1 MHVHVRAVHD
11 LACAQLRR
19 ATQLHRVVR
28 DEEGAL
34 LHQHVGASVQ
44 LDELDVSHLLSA
56 ERCVAVV
63 RRRDC
68 LDEEGFAA
76 EDRAQQRAAKAR
88 PVVLLLPVLRQA
100 CDGRGADDG
109 VGEEPCGE

>member
-1 MHVHVRAVHD
+1 MHD

-19 ATQLHRVVR
+19 ATQFHRVVR

-44 LDELDVSHLLSA
+44 LDELDVSHLFSA
-56 ERCVAVV
+56 ERGVAVV

-68 LDEEGFAA
+68 LDEEGLAA
-76 EDRAQQRAAKAR
+76 EDRAQ
-88 PVVLLLPVLRQA
+88 
-100 CDGRGADDG
+100 
-109 VGEEPCGE
+109 